1 MSMASVRSSGNP
13 AKDAGWTPGT
23 VAAWAG
29 VLLLMALIA
38 FGIAW
43 FLGWI
48 RFTTDPRVVEIR
60 QMQEDARRKFVATGG
75 PSTIAE
81 ATEAVATMAQIR
93 QKVQSLPENLRPE
106 VERQGQGVFFA
117 AMRARIDRYFSLPP
131 EKRVAELDRQIKQ
144 EELMRKAWET
154 GGAVMNALTGGAS
167 GGGLNGGQA
176 GGQAGAPAADQS
188 GGQGGGQSGG
198 QSGGQGGPPA
208 SGQAATAGT
217 GGPRGGPPQN
227 GNEDDRN
234 KWRKEMID
242 RTTPEQR
249 ARYTEYRRVMTE
261 RRTQLGLPSFGPR

>member
-13 AKDAGWTPGT
+13 AEDAGWTQGT

-29 VLLLMALIA
+29 VLLLVGLIA

-167 GGGLNGGQA
+167 GGGQG

-188 GGQGGGQSGG
+188 GGQGGGQ
-198 QSGGQGGPPA
+198 GGPPA
-208 SGQAATAGT
+208 GGQAATAGT
-217 GGPRGGPPQN
+217 GGSAVPGGPRGGPPQN